1 MNRKCLFIVF
11 LSFSLS
17 ANAQN
22 TYMDDFLQ
30 FRQNMQKDYDDFRN
44 SIMEDYDKYLDSV
57 WKEYEKFT
65 GYKRDETPKP
75 KVVPVFKPTDTPP
88 KPVVVEPVVAPKS
101 EPIPQPE
108 PKPRPIAPSVP
119 STPSAPQVPSAPTL
133 PSTPTPL
140 PKMVTVDFYSNDIK
154 MPAIENDIVIP
165 PVNSRSDIAKA
176 WKELKVSSLKN
187 NIPTIKTMLRTL
199 GMSDWGNAMLIEKY
213 VESLFPQCDV
223 DQQRIAT
230 QFLLSNLGY
239 DVRLA
244 TNDNQIVLLIPFDE
258 KIYDMPYL
266 KIAEKT
272 YYIYPDNNGQ
282 LMSCSLPEGDTGRK
296 MGTIFSGNINIGI
309 DYRSFTLSGAGI
321 QVKGKVNTAIMP
333 LLNSYV
339 SLGISDIAKCNV
351 DKSLRNSIVEQ
362 VREQVKGLNELQ
374 AANKILQFVQYAFDY
389 ATDEEQFG
397 REKYFF
403 MEENLFYPKN
413 DCEDRS
419 VFFAYLIR
427 EVLHLPVHLVHYPG
441 HECTAVAYS
450 SPLSNGTTYT
460 YKGKTYYISDPT
472 YVGANIGMCM
482 PEYLSVKPEI
492 EEW

>member
-1 MNRKCLFIVF
+1 MNKIHIITVLFT
-11 LSFSLS
+11 LSLNV
-17 ANAQN
+17 NAQN
-22 TYMDDFLQ
+22 TYMDDFQQ
-30 FRQNMQKDYDDFRN
+30 FRQNMQKDYDSFRN
-44 SIMEDYDKYLDSV
+44 SIMEDYDKYLDGV

-65 GYKRDETPKP
+65 GHKRDKTPKP
-75 KVVPVFKPTDTPP
+75 KVIPVFKLTDTTP
-88 KPVVVEPVVAPKS
+88 KPVVVEPIITPKS
-101 EPIPQPE
+101 EPE
-108 PKPRPIAPSVP
+108 PAPKPIAPHI
-119 STPSAPQVPSAPTL
+119 PSAPFAPKIPSVPTL

-165 PVNSRSDIAKA
+165 SVNNRRDIAKA
-176 WKELKVSSLKN
+176 WKALKVSNLKDI
-187 NIPTIKTMLRTL
+187 IPTIKTVLSTL
-199 GMSDWGNAMLIEKY
+199 GMSDWGNVMLIEKY
-213 VESLFPQCDV
+213 IESLFPQCDV
-223 DQQRIAT
+223 DQHRIAT
-230 QFLLSNLGY
+230 QFILSNLGY

-272 YYIYPDNNGQ
+272 YYIYPDNKGR
-282 LMSCSLPEGDTGRK
+282 LMSCNLPEGDTGRK
-296 MGTIFSGNINIGI
+296 IGTIFSGNINIGEE
-309 DYRSFTLSGAGI
+309 YKSFILSGAGI

-339 SLGISDIAKCNV
+339 SLGISDIARCNM
-351 DKSLRNSIVEQ
+351 DKTLRNDIVEQ
-362 VREQVKGLNELQ
+362 VREQVKELNELQ

-413 DCEDRS
+413 DCEDRA

-450 SPLSNGTTYT
+450 SPLNNSTSYT

-482 PEYLSVKPEI
+482 PEYLSIKPEI

>member
-1 MNRKCLFIVF
+1 MTKYNLIIAFIA
-11 LSFSLS
+11 FSLS

-22 TYMDDFLQ
+22 TSLTEFQ
-30 FRQNMQKDYDDFRN
+30 SFRENILKDYDSFRKTV
-44 SIMEDYDKYLDSV
+44 MEDYDKYLEGV

-65 GYKRDETPKP
+65 GHKRDKTPKP
-75 KVVPVFKPTDTPP
+75 KVIPVFKPTDTTP
-88 KPVVVEPVVAPKS
+88 KPVVVEPIITPKS
-101 EPIPQPE
+101 EPE
-108 PKPRPIAPSVP
+108 PAPKPIAPSVP
-119 STPSAPQVPSAPTL
+119 SPPSAPQVPSAPTL

-165 PVNSRSDIAKA
+165 SVNNRSDIAKA
-176 WKELKVSSLKN
+176 WKALKVSNLKDI
-187 NIPTIKTMLRTL
+187 IPTIKTVLSTL
-199 GMSDWGNAMLIEKY
+199 GMTDWGNVMLIEKY
-213 VESLFPQCDV
+213 IESLFPQCDV

-230 QFLLSNLGY
+230 QFILSNLGY

-272 YYIYPDNNGQ
+272 YYIYPDNKGR
-282 LMSCSLPEGDTGRK
+282 LMSCNLPEGDTGRK
-296 MGTIFSGNINIGI
+296 ISTIFTGNINIGNE
-309 DYRSFTLSGAGI
+309 YKSFTLSGAGI
-321 QVKGKVNTAIMP
+321 LVKGKVNTAIMP

-362 VREQVKGLNELQ
+362 VREQVKGLNEVQ

-389 ATDEEQFG
+389 ASDEDQFG

-450 SPLSNGTTYT
+450 SPLNNSTSYT

-472 YVGANIGMCM
+472 YVGANIGICM
-482 PEYLSVKPEI
+482 PEYISIKPEI